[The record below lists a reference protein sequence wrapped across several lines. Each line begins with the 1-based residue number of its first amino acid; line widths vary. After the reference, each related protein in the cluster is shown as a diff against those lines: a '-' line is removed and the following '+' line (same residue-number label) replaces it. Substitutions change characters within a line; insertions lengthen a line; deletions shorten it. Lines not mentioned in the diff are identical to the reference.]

1 MFKSKKIFGIL
12 VILALGFCLS
22 ILTIKLS
29 NNSITANAETESV
42 STESFFDDEDAIEG
56 DSNQFEINNSE
67 EDCNKSTSA
76 ESSESDSEE
85 IDKSSDDENLVTKI
99 EGNLQWYDDN
109 YKLHPLRKVKI
120 ELFSVLNEKGDLELL
135 ESTFSDDS
143 GYFIFQFLIEN
154 ESEFSIKVY
163 AGDGNIIVKYSDDI
177 IYNAFQKIVIAPGET
192 ITLNYDFDMK
202 YNLGKAFQIS
212 QAAITARDFA
222 QEMMAGK
229 CPSDIS
235 IYYPSD
241 IKTSYFPN
249 RKAIY
254 LCDNIRYKNYP
265 PLYASWDVIMHEY
278 GHHIEFELDIIGA
291 DPNEH
296 YINANDADNLK
307 DKYQGVLLAWAESWN
322 TVFGM
327 IAQQYY
333 SEKLNNIETV
343 GDSYYT
349 SNNLINYDI
358 NKDNEMLGE
367 ACEDSIIGVLWDL
380 YDDDYETE
388 TNDPI
393 ALGFKGFWDVTT
405 ESHAKTFS
413 EFINHFYKAYPQY
426 IENIALNLSYFKM
439 AADEL
444 TIKNDAYLSWTGE
457 GGSKLYPNNKFYLSF
472 YDKYKK
478 LVFNTQDLD
487 MNTYVLTSADWN
499 KLYSLDGD
507 YFYWSVASFS
517 DYEGVLT
524 GPYISTFAKTTKIKW
539 TSLLF
544 NKDLKVNLLPNSN
557 YYWFRFTAPEN
568 GTYTFYSKGYADT
581 TMAELCEQLYLF
593 DRHILASAIGQG
605 DIKHFEFSY
614 ALNKSRIVYLRITA
628 PYFASQTFGY
638 FNICVKKS

>member
-1 MFKSKKIFGIL
+1 MFKIKNIIGLLS
-12 VILALGFCLS
+12 VLALGLCLS
-22 ILTIKLS
+22 ILIFG
-29 NNSITANAETESV
+29 NNSIIAKAETESV
-42 STESFFDDEDAIEG
+42 STENNFFEDESAIEG
-56 DSNQFEINNSE
+56 YLNLSEKINWE
-67 EDCNKSTSA
+67 EDSKNSVPA
-76 ESSESDSEE
+76 ELSESDSEE
-85 IDKSSDDENLVTKI
+85 IDKSTDNENLLTKV
-99 EGNLQWYDDN
+99 EGDLQWYDDDN
-109 YKLHPLRKVKI
+109 NLHPLRKVKI
-120 ELFSVLNEKGDLELL
+120 DLFYILNETGDLELL
-135 ESTFSDDS
+135 ESTVSDDL
-143 GYFIFQFLIEN
+143 GYFIFEFSIEN
-154 ESEFSIKVY
+154 ESKLKIEIY
-163 AGDGNIIVKYSDDI
+163 AGDGNILVKNSSDIVYKYS
-177 IYNAFQKIVIAPGET
+177 KTIVVAPSET
-192 ITLNYDFDMK
+192 FTFNYDFDMEF
-202 YNLGKAFQIS
+202 NLGRAFQIS

-241 IKTSYFPN
+241 IKTSYFPD

-291 DPNEH
+291 DPNKH
-296 YINANDADNLK
+296 NINANDADNLK

-333 SEKLNNIETV
+333 SEKLNNIATV

-413 EFINHFYKAYPQY
+413 EFINHFYKVYPQY

-487 MNTYVLTSADWN
+487 TNTYVLSSVDWN

-524 GPYISTFAKTTKIKW
+524 GPYISTFEKVDKIKW
-539 TSLLF
+539 RVFTF
-544 NKDLKVNLLPNSN
+544 GKNLRINLSPDSD
-557 YYWFRFTAPEN
+557 YYWFRFIVPED
-568 GTYTFYSKGYADT
+568 GTYTFYSDGYADT
-581 TMAELCEQLYLF
+581 TEAKLCGRLYLY
-593 DRHILASAIGQG
+593 DKHILASAVGEG
-605 DIKHFEFSY
+605 KIKHFSFSCT
-614 ALNKSRIVYLRITA
+614 LDKSRIVYLRITA
-628 PYFASQTFGY
+628 PYFASSGFGY
-638 FNICVKKS
+638 FNIYIKKN

>member
-212 QAAITARDFA
+212 QAIIAARDFA
-222 QEMMAGK
+222 FEMMGK
-229 CPSDIS
+229 LPD
-235 IYYPSD
+235 PL
-241 IKTSYFPN
+241 TVYFPSKDHAYYYAKTKSIHLADN
-249 RKAIY
+249 TY
-254 LCDNIRYKNYP
+254 LGYP
-265 PLYASWDVIMHEY
+265 PVYASWDLIMHEY
-278 GHHIEFELDIIGA
+278 GHHIQYELDIIDQKGYK
-291 DPNEH
+291 H
-296 YINANDADNLK
+296 ISSKNDADVLE
-307 DKYQGVLLAWAESWN
+307 DKYEGTRLAWGESWP

-333 SEKLNNIETV
+333 ADKIDDIRTV
-343 GDSYYT
+343 GDSFYT
-349 SNNLINYDI
+349 AYNGLNYNIDYI
-358 NKDNEMLGE
+358 EAPLGE
-367 ACEDSIIGVLWDL
+367 ACEDSIMAVLWDL
-380 YDDDYETE
+380 YDDDYDAQ

-413 EFINHFYKAYPQY
+413 EFINHFYDVYPQY
-426 IENIALNLSYFKM
+426 IEKIATNLSFFKM
-439 AADEL
+439 AANDL
-444 TIKNDAYLSWTGE
+444 AVRNDAYLSWTGE

-472 YDKYKK
+472 YDKNKK
-478 LVFNTQDLD
+478 LVFNTPDLD
-487 MNTYVLTSADWN
+487 TNTYVLTSADWN

-605 DIKHFEFSY
+605 NIKHFEFSY